1 MTNLRYN
8 DEICNTL
15 QNAIAYGIGR
25 VQHIP
30 GLLERIINENMWQ
43 ERIMVMN
50 GQRVE
55 FKRLRDFIETGPP
68 EGLGSDYET
77 LKGICKAQKRK
88 DVIALIDKLEKGYQQ
103 HGGDRKS
110 EGIKLYNIQDDT
122 APTGTSAQSAIRRL
136 RKDRPDLLERV
147 VAGELSPNAAAIEA
161 GHRQRKA
168 QFYPEDPEKTAHLLI
183 KHMSASD
190 LEELQMWLDKL
201 QPA

>member
-55 FKRLRDFIETGPP
+55 FKRFRDFIVTDPP
-68 EGLGSDYET
+68 EGLGSDYDT
-77 LKGICKAQKRK
+77 LKEICLSQERE
-88 DVIALIDKLEKGYQQ
+88 DVLNQIDKLEKGEEVKP
-103 HGGDRKS
+103 GPKS
-110 EGIKLYNIQDDT
+110 KEDSSLYNIQET
-122 APTGTSAQSAIRRL
+122 QYPSGTSAQAAIRRL
-136 RKDRPDLLERV
+136 RKDRPDLLAQV
-147 VAGELSPNAAAIEA
+147 LAGELSANAAAIEA

>member
-77 LKGICKAQKRK
+77 LKGICKTQKRK
-88 DVIALIDKLEKGYQQ
+88 DVIALIDKLEKGEEVK
-103 HGGDRKS
+103 GPTPKTDES
-110 EGIKLYNIQDDT
+110 IVYNIHDT
-122 APTGTSAQSAIRRL
+122 TDRPSGNTTQSAIRRGS
-136 RKDRPDLLERV
+136 RTPPKRTIRRSDR
-147 VAGELSPNAAAIEA
+147 
-161 GHRQRKA
+161 
-168 QFYPEDPEKTAHLLI
+168 
-183 KHMSASD
+183 
-190 LEELQMWLDKL
+190 
-201 QPA
+201 